1 MNGWMGRNLRVDLS
15 TGQTQ
20 VEPFDEGLAR
30 SYLGGR
36 GLGAR
41 MLASEV
47 GPTVQPLSLENRLVF
62 ATGPLTGTRVQTSGR
77 FSVTT
82 KSPLTGTILD
92 ANSGG
97 TWGVTLKRAGYDALI
112 VQGESERPVFLSID
126 EGGATLTDASTL
138 WGLSVSETTRRL
150 GGRGRNV
157 ACIGPAGENQV
168 LLSAVMNDGNRAL
181 GRGGVGAVMGAKRLK
196 AVVVSGAQKTSVA
209 DDEALKFVVYE
220 AGKALKANPMT
231 SQALPQ
237 FGTAVLVNLMN
248 EAGVLPTRNFSESR
262 FEQAAGISGE
272 ALADSL
278 LVRKTGC
285 WGCPIACT
293 RVTRTAQASGEGP
306 EFETLWAF
314 GAACGIGDLE
324 AIAEANYLCNDL
336 GLDTISAGAT
346 IACAMEMT
354 ERGILPGE
362 LSFGRADLLAPT
374 LRSIAYREGLGN
386 ELAEG
391 SRRFAR
397 RHGVDEYA
405 MQVKGMEMPAY
416 DPRGMQGQGLQ
427 LATSNRGA
435 CHLRGN
441 MLGPEILGIPKMVD
455 RFAVHGKAGLVIV
468 HQNLS
473 AAIDSLVVCK
483 FSSMALG
490 DEHYARMLTAVTGIR
505 FEPQDLMTIGE
516 RIWNLER
523 CYNLR
528 EGFTSADDTLPA
540 RLLAEPLDQEPSV
553 IRKMDEGQTVQ
564 LAPMLKEYYRFRGWD
579 ANGVPT
585 ARKLGD
591 LGLEGCLD

>member
-1 MNGWMGRNLRVDLS
+1 MGRILRVDLS
-15 TGQTQ
+15 TGQIQ
-20 VEPFDEGLAR
+20 VEPLDEGLAR

-41 MLASEV
+41 LLFAEV
-47 GPTVQPLSLENRLVF
+47 GPKVQPLSPENRLIF
-62 ATGPLTGTRVQTSGR
+62 ATGPLTGTRAQTSGR

-97 TWGVTLKRAGYDALI
+97 TWGVTLKRAGFDALI
-112 VQGESERPVFLSID
+112 VQGSSERPVCLTID
-126 EGGATLTDASTL
+126 ETGATLTDAAGL
-138 WGLSVSETTRRL
+138 WGLSVSETTKRL
-150 GGRGRNV
+150 GSRGRNV

-168 LLSAVMNDGNRAL
+168 LLSAIMNDGHRAL

-196 AVVVSGAQKTSVA
+196 AVVVSGTKKTAVA
-209 DDEALKFVVYE
+209 DDDALKFVVYE
-220 AGKALKANPMT
+220 AAKLLKANPVT

-248 EAGVLPTRNFSESR
+248 EAGVFPTRNFTESR
-262 FEQAAGISGE
+262 FDQAAGISGE
-272 ALADSL
+272 ALADRL
-278 LVRKTGC
+278 LVRKTAC

-293 RVTRTAQASGEGP
+293 RVTRTSKATGEGP
-306 EFETLWAF
+306 EYETLWAF

-324 AIAEANYLCNDL
+324 TIAEANYLCNDL

-354 ERGILPGE
+354 ERGILPGN
-362 LSFGRADLLAPT
+362 LRFGRADLLAPT
-374 LRSIAYREGLGN
+374 LRSMAYREGLGD

-391 SRRFAR
+391 SRRFAA
-397 RHGVDEYA
+397 RHGASECA
-405 MQVKGMEMPAY
+405 MQVKGLEMPAY

-441 MLGPEILGIPKMVD
+441 MVGPEILGIPKMVD
-455 RFAVHGKAGLVIV
+455 RAAVQGKAGLVIV

-483 FSSMALG
+483 FSGLALG
-490 DEHYARMLTAVTGIR
+490 DEHYARMLTAVTGLR

-528 EGFTSADDTLPA
+528 EGFTAADDTLPR
-540 RLLAEPLDQEPSV
+540 RLLEEPPDREPN
-553 IRKMDEGQTVQ
+553 EGQAVQ

-585 ARKLGD
+585 ARKLSE
-591 LGLEGCLD
+591 LGLERCRD